1 MVSRYKAR
9 IALLSAVLAV
19 SAGVLSFDNSQ
30 EFATNYN
37 ACVCSSNSLSQ
48 RVSASECQREAHTSW
63 AAWLTGGSASGQ
75 FHYLDLL
82 ELLIGS
88 KDNQSSSKV
97 SSPY

>member
-9 IALLSAVLAV
+9 IALLGAVLAV
-19 SAGVLSFDNSQ
+19 SAGVFSFDND
-30 EFATNYN
+30 EDFVANYS
-37 ACVCSSNSLSQ
+37 ACSCSSGNLSS
-48 RVSASECQREAHTSW
+48 RVSAVECQREAHTSW
-63 AAWLTGGSASGQ
+63 AAWLTGGSSSGQ

>member
-9 IALLSAVLAV
+9 IALLGTVLAV
-19 SAGVLSFDNSQ
+19 SAGVFSFDDDESL
-30 EFATNYN
+30 AANYSACTCSTGNLSSRIN
-37 ACVCSSNSLSQ
+37 AV
-48 RVSASECQREAHTSW
+48 ECQQEAHTSW
-63 AAWLTGGSASGQ
+63 AAWLTGGSSSGQ

-82 ELLIGS
+82 ELLLGS